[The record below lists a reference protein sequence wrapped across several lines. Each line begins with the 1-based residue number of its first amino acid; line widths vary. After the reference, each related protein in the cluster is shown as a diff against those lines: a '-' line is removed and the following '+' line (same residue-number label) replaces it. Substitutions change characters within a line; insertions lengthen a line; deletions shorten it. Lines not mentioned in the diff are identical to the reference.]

1 MPSLCPLAVVKFFVL
16 QAAQGQV
23 CLDDKWADSNASV
36 AVASLNEASNL
47 VSNLGAVAT
56 GMTKRYA
63 CGAGPNWRAS
73 AHEGHSDK
81 VHSPTLRS
89 PSTPHPTSNTRPL
102 TPNLL
107 TPSIL
112 GRRAPS
118 SCGSSRQLASCWRPA
133 CRLPKHA
140 ARSMAVAATLA
151 EPVITPVAACD
162 PWLYSASCL
171 SRAGK
176 TRAPEH
182 ATGRHA
188 ARSTPPTPATTST
201 VAWAATASAAAS
213 LQWDRSTQ
221 SRCRRLRRR
230 CRRHPCA
237 GARMLTRTL
246 LVQMAQ
252 GAAGTTATP

>member
-1 MPSLCPLAVVKFFVL
+1 MPPALPSPGRRRRFPSCPPVRLLVDATHPPCMRRREGVLMPSLCPLAVVKFFVL

-23 CLDDKWADSNASV
+23 CLDDKWAGSNASV
-36 AVASLNEASNL
+36 AVANLNEASNL
-47 VSNLGAVAT
+47 VSNLGAVAS

-140 ARSMAVAATLA
+140 ARSTAVA
-151 EPVITPVAACD
+151 
-162 PWLYSASCL
+162 
-171 SRAGK
+171 
-176 TRAPEH
+176 
-182 ATGRHA
+182 
-188 ARSTPPTPATTST
+188 TS
-201 VAWAATASAAAS
+201 S
-213 LQWDRSTQ
+213 
-221 SRCRRLRRR
+221 
-230 CRRHPCA
+230 H
-237 GARMLTRTL
+237 
-246 LVQMAQ
+246 
-252 GAAGTTATP
+252 AGTCARKQP

>member
-1 MPSLCPLAVVKFFVL
+1 MHHVMQHVCIHTCRGQRAQKKHKVGLQRCVSPPKEMPA
-16 QAAQGQV
+16 
-23 CLDDKWADSNASV
+23 
-36 AVASLNEASNL
+36 
-47 VSNLGAVAT
+47 
-56 GMTKRYA
+56 
-63 CGAGPNWRAS
+63 NWRAS

-81 VHSPTLRS
+81 VHPAYPQTP
-89 PSTPHPTSNTRPL
+89 PSDLPIRPLTPTSNTQPL
-102 TPNLL
+102 TP
-107 TPSIL
+107 PSNL
-112 GRRAPS
+112 GRRAQS
-118 SCGSSRQLASCWRPA
+118 SCGSLRHFASCWWPA

-140 ARSMAVAATLA
+140 KLAA
-151 EPVITPVAACD
+151 PVITPVAACD

-221 SRCRRLRRR
+221 SPCRRLRRR